1 MSENNKPNFLEYIN
15 VYDFTCELPGSKEQI
30 QFKPVTTGQIKKLL
44 TYENETNYVV
54 QEQAL
59 DDLISSSVL
68 TEGFN
73 IDEQYIYDRLFL
85 LIEIR
90 KKTKGEVLEFQVK
103 CPECSSQSLNRVDL
117 NQLEIQQLE
126 NPENRIVD
134 FENGVKVHLKHMK
147 RRHQKE
153 DIKPQFFK
161 KGMTNSQQ
169 AYMFQVAFHACAI
182 DKIETPKG
190 LDENI
195 SMKDRVF
202 FIEQIPM
209 HFMEKLRDEID
220 DMGFGWKLQNKIKCL
235 HCQYEFIEDIP
246 IQQNFF
252 G

>member
-1 MSENNKPNFLEYIN
+1 MSEKEKPKFYDYIS
-15 VYDFTCELPGSKEQI
+15 VYDFTCELPGSKETV

-68 TEGFN
+68 SDGFDIN
-73 IDEQYIYDRLFL
+73 EQYIYDRLYL

-90 KKTKGEVLEFQVK
+90 KKTKGEVLEFQVNCPK
-103 CPECSSQSLNRVDL
+103 CNSQSINRINLDELEIKKLENTENTVVDL
-117 NQLEIQQLE
+117 GQI
-126 NPENRIVD
+126 
-134 FENGVKVHLKHMK
+134 KVHLKHLK
-147 RRHQKE
+147 RKHQKQ
-153 DIKPQFFK
+153 DIKANMFHK
-161 KGMTNSQQ
+161 NMKETQQ
-169 AYMFQVAFHACAI
+169 QYMFQVAFHACAI

-190 LDENI
+190 IDENI
-195 SMKDRVF
+195 PFEDKVY

-209 HFMEKLRDEID
+209 GQMELIKDGLDK
-220 DMGFGWKLQNKIKCL
+220 MSFGWKLEQNINCK
-235 HCQYEFIEDIP
+235 HCNFEHNQDIP

>member
-1 MSENNKPNFLEYIN
+1 MSDRPNFIEYIN
-15 VYDFTCELPGSKEQI
+15 VYDFSCELPGSGETI
-30 QFKPVTTGQIKKLL
+30 QFKPVTTGQIKRLL

-59 DDLISSSVL
+59 DELISSSVL

-85 LIEIR
+85 LIELR
-90 KKTKGEVLEFQVK
+90 KKTKGEILEFQVK
-103 CPECSSQSLNRVDL
+103 CPECNSQSLNRVDL
-117 NQLEIQQLE
+117 NKLEIKELE
-126 NPENRIVD
+126 NRENRIVD
-134 FENGVKVHLKHMK
+134 FGNGIKVHLRHMK
-147 RRHQKE
+147 RKHQKE
-153 DIKPQFFK
+153 DIKPQFFL
-161 KGMTNSQQ
+161 KGSDNQK

-195 SMKDRVF
+195 SMKDRIY
-202 FIEQIPM
+202 FIEEIPI
-209 HFMEKLRDEID
+209 HFMERLKDEID
-220 DMGFGWKLQNKIKCL
+220 DMGFGWKMQNKIKCL
-235 HCQYEFIEDIP
+235 HCKYEFIEDIP